1 MADLDVTTS
10 LYLMKLLA
18 EQKLD
23 DGALKRNNPLVAWM
37 NAETDF
43 TSQRGKEVA
52 IEYTTAQGAGGTFA
66 QASATATPS
75 QGTKFLVPQ
84 RLYVMN
90 AGISYQVLQNAANGG
105 TDSEFAD
112 ALVNEM
118 DGVTQQFGN
127 HEERQAWGTNA
138 GIRGTV
144 LAGTASPITLT
155 NKTDAQLLEIGQSFN
170 AISTGGVVRSG
181 VGVVSGINRTTGVVS
196 YTGTVTAIAPT
207 DVIVGAGD
215 GGPLALSGA
224 YTTGNF
230 SYDGVQAWCPVT
242 PVVNFLGVD
251 QTVDRER
258 IAGIYYDGST
268 QNISNA
274 FIGAQAVSD
283 LMSGLGLD
291 SEAPI
296 FVNPLN
302 YAQIAMSAQSSKI
315 IATGF
320 NDTYGI
326 GLKGITIGDMNFVK
340 AAFCPVN
347 TAFKIGKGAFTRG
360 SAGTAPALNK
370 YNADGSAFVFDPA
383 TGLMKFTM
391 GRLGNTYSKRPYHIM
406 RVALSAQAIL

>member
-1 MADLDVTTS
+1 
-10 LYLMKLLA
+10 MKLLA

-37 NAETDF
+37 NTETDF

-52 IEYTTAQGAGGTFA
+52 IEYTTAQGAAGTFA
-66 QASATATPS
+66 QASTAANPS

-90 AGISYQVLQNAANGG
+90 AGISYQTLQNAANGG
-105 TDSEFAD
+105 SDSEFAD

-138 GIRGTV
+138 GIRGV
-144 LAGTASPITLT
+144 VASGTASPITLT
-155 NKTDAQLLEIGQSFN
+155 NKTDAQLLEIGQSIE
-170 AISTGGVVRSG
+170 AISSGGTLRSG
-181 VGVVSGINRTTGVVS
+181 IGLITGINRTTGVIT
-196 YTGTVTAIAPT
+196 YTGTITSLAVG
-207 DVIVGAGD
+207 DSIVGVGD
-215 GGPLALSGA
+215 GGSFASPNR
-224 YTTGNF
+224 NF
-230 SYDGVQAWCPVT
+230 AYDGIQAWCPVT
-242 PVVNFLGVD
+242 PSASFLGVNQ
-251 QTVDRER
+251 QTDRER
-258 IAGIYYDGST
+258 IAGIYYDGSA

-291 SEAPI
+291 SAAPI

-315 IATGF
+315 VAQGF

-360 SAGTAPALNK
+360 SSGQAPALNK
-370 YNADGSAFVFDPA
+370 YNADGSAFVFDPS
-383 TGLMKFTM
+383 TGIMKFTM

-406 RVALSAQAIL
+406 RVALSAQGIL